1 MAKLDTD
8 RPVSTGIEGF
18 DEILGG
24 GLPRGRVTVVL
35 GGPGCGKTIFAL
47 QTLVAGARDDGEP
60 GILVAFEESAAQ
72 IRDNARSFSW
82 GRSLERAGG
91 KVEILDAQLA
101 ESVMHGGDFDLL
113 GLLAIVGARAKAL
126 KARRIVLD
134 GVDVLLSNLSDP
146 SLARREVFRLRDW
159 LTAGGFTGILTA
171 KAAADGDRPSRD
183 YEFLQFMGDCI
194 VTLQHRMTE
203 GAALRGLRVTKRR
216 GCAHSSNDFPF
227 TIGPDGIRI
236 SATSESELHHPVSAQ
251 RLSSGVERLDAMLG
265 GGYYRGSATLITGAP
280 GTSKTTL
287 AASFAEACCRRRE
300 RTLFVSFDEAPE
312 QIVRNVG
319 SVAVS
324 LAPHLGSGTLRMCSL
339 RSRTASAE
347 AHALRVR
354 SMLAEHKARHLVI
367 DPISALVQAGGE
379 AVAEV
384 AALRILDFA
393 KVQGVTVLTTSLL
406 GNNVPLAEETP
417 IGISTI
423 ADTWLHVTYVSQAGE
438 RNRALTIIKSRG
450 TAHSN
455 QVREMLVASSGV
467 TLADAYLA
475 GGEVLM
481 GTLRWEKETEERRAH
496 EVARRSAI
504 EQQRE
509 AELALAEANARM
521 EAVAQERALREATL
535 ARLKLERA
543 ESMTGQ
549 TRAERE
555 LQRRRGA
562 DKARPASPS
571 RARGA
576 RHAS

>member
-1 MAKLDTD
+1 MAKLATD
-8 RPVSTGIEGF
+8 RPVRTGIEGF

-24 GLPRGRVTVVL
+24 GLPRGRVTVMV
-35 GGPGCGKTIFAL
+35 GGPGSGKTIFAL

-60 GILVAFEESAAQ
+60 GILVAFEESAEQ
-72 IRDNARSFSW
+72 IRQNARSFTW
-82 GRSLERAGG
+82 GRALERPGG
-91 KVEILDAQLA
+91 KVEILDARLD
-101 ESVMHGGDFDLL
+101 ESVVHGGDFDLL

-134 GVDVLLSNLSDP
+134 GVDVLLAHLSDA

-159 LTAGGFTGILTA
+159 LNASGFTGILTA
-171 KAAADGDRPSRD
+171 KAVGDGDRPSDD
-183 YEFLQFMGDCI
+183 YAFLQFMSDCV
-194 VTLQHRMTE
+194 VTLRHTMVGGT
-203 GAALRGLRVTKRR
+203 ALRGLRVAKRR
-216 GCAHSSNDFPF
+216 GCAHSANDYPF
-227 TIGPDGIRI
+227 TIGAEGIRI
-236 SATSESELHHPVSAQ
+236 GTTSESELHHPVFRQ

-324 LAPHLGSGTLRMCSL
+324 LAPLVSNGTLRMCSL

-347 AHALRVR
+347 AHVLRVT
-354 SMLAEHKARHLVI
+354 SMLADHKARHLVI
-367 DPISALVQAGGE
+367 DPISALSQAGGE

-393 KVQGVTVLTTSLL
+393 KLHGITVLTTSLL

-423 ADTWLHVTYVSQAGE
+423 ADTWIHLTYVSQAGE

-450 TAHSN
+450 TSHSN
-455 QVREMLVASSGV
+455 QVREMLVSSAGV

-475 GGEVLM
+475 AGEVLM
-481 GTLRWEKETEERRAH
+481 GTLRWEKETEERR
-496 EVARRSAI
+496 EQETARRDAV
-504 EQQRE
+504 ERQKE

-521 EAVAQERALREATL
+521 ETVSRERALREAALT
-535 ARLKLERA
+535 RLKSERA
-543 ESMTGQ
+543 QDTTMHG
-549 TRAERE
+549 RAERE

-562 DKARPASPS
+562 DRVPVASTP
-571 RARGA
+571 RARGGRRA
-576 RHAS
+576 R